1 MVQLADSRSP
11 EDGPLWRVWLFL
23 ALTFV
28 LSWGLGAIY
37 LLFPKPVTAIF
48 GPLSGHSIGFYIAG
62 CAPAIS
68 AIVLSLVLG
77 GFRGLRQLFG
87 RLVRPFALRWLFVA
101 ALTFPALALLLIVVM
116 PHLGGWPVLPHTI
129 TVALPLVLFT
139 TAQLF
144 TNSGPLGEELGWR
157 GYALPR
163 LLARWN
169 ATTAAL
175 FLGAVWV
182 LWHVPAFFIAG
193 ALGSSFANF
202 GWWALDTVA
211 LSVFMTWIFVN
222 ANGNVFVAGMIPH
235 FVINGMGAVGGWLS
249 RPAEASA
256 LAVVAVLVI
265 AIWGWDLGRP
275 VQRAS

>member
-1 MVQLADSRSP
+1 
-11 EDGPLWRVWLFL
+11 LWQVWLFL

-68 AIVLSLVLG
+68 AIILSLLLG
-77 GFRGLRQLFG
+77 GFRGLGHLFG
-87 RLVRPFALRWLFVA
+87 RLLRPFGVRWLCVA
-101 ALTFPALALLLIVVM
+101 ALTFPALALLLILVM
-116 PHLGGWPVLPHTI
+116 PHLGGWPVLPRTI

-222 ANGNVFVAGMIPH
+222 ANGNVLVAGMIPH

-249 RPAEASA
+249 RPAEACA
-256 LAVVAVLVI
+256 LAAAAVSVI
-265 AIWGWDLGRP
+265 LIWGWDLGRP
-275 VQRAS
+275 VQRIS